1 MISSVNTTIEI
12 ECYSNERVDDIVR
25 SIYVA
30 LEPECKASGKGKG
43 EGEGKGKSKSKSDD
57 TKIDIIFDGTKVML
71 SIDTREIST
80 LRALLNSYLRFI
92 DAAYRSL
99 TITK

>member
-43 EGEGKGKSKSKSDD
+43 EGKGKGKSKSDD